1 MQFISMKA
9 KLCSQIV
16 FLLAFAACSVQVGK
30 KDNADGGDAP
40 DGRPSNG
47 SNQNESQP
55 KEDYVDWPAVSR
67 DNNPEIETTDLNL
80 SGVVRINADLYG
92 FTKDVNLEY
101 RDDLPAQKG
110 QVLSYSV
117 MSGSTP
123 VWSKVSVSLTDG
135 FLKVTRKGD
144 YRCAISVENKSIKSL
159 DGQCYVRIDI
169 RLPKN
174 AQIEVENVGQ
184 LLSKRFLPVTADSL
198 VEAVK
203 KAVVK
208 EDKLAVIADFL
219 ESYKVTEVKPSLTVV
234 QFKKVLSEFAFK
246 DDKFEVLRKLH
257 ATVAD
262 RTALSMMI
270 DQEFTYFDRAEAK
283 AIAGL

>member
-1 MQFISMKA
+1 MHSVSAKA
-9 KLCSQIV
+9 KFFSHIL
-16 FLLAFAACSVQVGK
+16 FLLAFAACSVHVGK
-30 KDNADGGDAP
+30 RDSSDEGDNPQGK
-40 DGRPSNG
+40 PSG
-47 SNQNESQP
+47 PAKEGESKP
-55 KEDYVDWPAVSR
+55 HEDYVDWAAVSR
-67 DNNPEIETTDLNL
+67 DNHPELETTDLNL
-80 SGVVRINADLYG
+80 SGVVRIEVDLYG
-92 FTKDVNLEY
+92 FTNDVNLEY

-123 VWSKVSVSLTDG
+123 VWSKVSVSLAG
-135 FLKVTRKGD
+135 GILKVMRNGNYK
-144 YRCAISVENKSIKSL
+144 CAISVKNKVINSL

-169 RLPKN
+169 RLPTN

-184 LLSKRFLPVTADSL
+184 LLSKRFVPVNAESL
-198 VEAVK
+198 VESVK
-203 KAVVK
+203 KAIAK

-219 ESYKVTEVKPSLTVV
+219 ESYNGKDIKPSLTVV
-234 QFKKVLSEFAFK
+234 QLTKVLREFPFK

-262 RTALSMMI
+262 RAALSLMI

-283 AIAGL
+283 TIAGL